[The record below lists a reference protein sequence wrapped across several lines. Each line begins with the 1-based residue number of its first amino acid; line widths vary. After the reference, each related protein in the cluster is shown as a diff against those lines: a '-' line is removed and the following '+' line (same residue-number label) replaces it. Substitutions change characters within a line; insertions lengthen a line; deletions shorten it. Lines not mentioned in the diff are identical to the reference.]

1 MSKTPKEN
9 KIKTIQTSEQAS
21 KKKKIIWGTTWG
33 LLLAGGISAGFSIP
47 LIKACQSLPKPAPT
61 LKDDDIISHITSEH
75 TDSKIT
81 YGDLNERYVTN
92 NEKAHLSSEMKS
104 QLYRYLYQK
113 EYEGSL
119 WYNAVYHAN
128 KINKSK
134 KDFRLK
140 SISKITEEVTKDIN
154 ELKEK
159 IKKQF
164 GYEKNWEDEF
174 KKELASSQYGNA
186 KNEQEAIDYR
196 VTAKLKNEAFRRYQ
210 FEINQDFTYSELK
223 AGHIVANADTFYTL
237 DDGKKVEIAKKGEI
251 IPLDFAKE
259 NENFVLP
266 ELDSKELKINTE
278 DEYKVPLFVTKSFVK
293 ELKNQMRFIPD
304 WIEQKQLITSE
315 LSLSAAP
322 VKDKSEKPWTVKQDE
337 IIKLFK
343 YTLYSDVDNLETKY
357 KVTLGIDR
365 IGQFKGIKTIISDT
379 ELTDKLIQT
388 ALNDKKL
395 IEYVSSNTG
404 NAKKIGSDGFKNI
417 SSYISGDATSY
428 LPFLSTII
436 GDATVNKSIFKI
448 NEKNN
453 LFSELK
459 TELLDIFSSE
469 PTLKAQLTNGEFT
482 LDKNDPTFNEKIA
495 EYAKYN
501 EQVDKFIK
509 DMKKEEF
516 DEKVGNIFKKVFG
529 DNADKNKI
537 STIYKVNDNF
547 VFVSSSGIKIQNIFE
562 LKTEEIVKKLILK
575 GLKIKSKAAEHS
587 ELKEPILNLETMF
600 NSIIN
605 EDYEINDLL
614 HIQDFKEFIK
624 GKKFKDLNSKE
635 STFSDADIQNVL
647 EYQAMLKKISK
658 SSIISDKA
666 KQIET
671 YITEQINNQLYGDFK
686 YDAAKKDYY
695 LDPHTDEIGE
705 EAILKYIF
713 KQIQDFLIN

>member
-1 MSKTPKEN
+1 M
-9 KIKTIQTSEQAS
+9 
-21 KKKKIIWGTTWG
+21 
-33 LLLAGGISAGFSIP
+33 
-47 LIKACQSLPKPAPT
+47 
-61 LKDDDIISHITSEH
+61 
-75 TDSKIT
+75 
-81 YGDLNERYVTN
+81 
-92 NEKAHLSSEMKS
+92 
-104 QLYRYLYQK
+104 
-113 EYEGSL
+113 
-119 WYNAVYHAN
+119 
-128 KINKSK
+128 
-134 KDFRLK
+134 
-140 SISKITEEVTKDIN
+140 
-154 ELKEK
+154 
-159 IKKQF
+159 
-164 GYEKNWEDEF
+164 
-174 KKELASSQYGNA
+174 
-186 KNEQEAIDYR
+186 
-196 VTAKLKNEAFRRYQ
+196 
-210 FEINQDFTYSELK
+210 
-223 AGHIVANADTFYTL
+223 
-237 DDGKKVEIAKKGEI
+237 
-251 IPLDFAKE
+251 
-259 NENFVLP
+259 
-266 ELDSKELKINTE
+266 
-278 DEYKVPLFVTKSFVK
+278 
-293 ELKNQMRFIPD
+293 
-304 WIEQKQLITSE
+304 
-315 LSLSAAP
+315 
-322 VKDKSEKPWTVKQDE
+322 
-337 IIKLFK
+337 
-343 YTLYSDVDNLETKY
+343 
-357 KVTLGIDR
+357 
-365 IGQFKGIKTIISDT
+365 
-379 ELTDKLIQT
+379 
-388 ALNDKKL
+388 

-436 GDATVNKSIFKI
+436 GDATINKSIFKI

-469 PTLKAQLTNGEFT
+469 PILKAQLTNGEFT